1 MPMLD
6 LAASRVL
13 AIQDRKRVYR
23 LTVNRITK
31 KAWLRYFEGIVSTS
45 DNQGGKEIHSFDSSS
60 ARLELLESA
69 LVSASGYAGAEGA
82 PPVLIAGWQALLP
95 LSHRLAAADQL
106 VNVTR
111 SEPPAEDEGPISL
124 GVDTV
129 YLDAVWSAAEDGTMT
144 KHLNLAHQFKSPT
157 VEQQRRYSRA
167 STRSMVLG
175 GSRKGKT
182 QWLGA
187 QPTLVELY
195 DELICGVSGY
205 EINGE
210 VVFELDQIVAEMDT
224 YHKVAAAGILFSS
237 AEANVAEEQ

>member
-1 MPMLD
+1 MLD
-6 LAASRVL
+6 LAAPRVL

-45 DNQGGKEIHSFDSSS
+45 ENQGGKEIHSFDSSS

-69 LVSASGYAGAEGA
+69 LVSAEGYATQDDA
-82 PPVLIAGWQALLP
+82 PISSVRDWKGLLP
-95 LSHRLAAADQL
+95 LSHRLAAAEQL

-111 SEPPAEDEGPISL
+111 AEPLESDAITL
-124 GVDTV
+124 GFETV
-129 YLDAVWSAAEDGTMT
+129 YLDAVWSAAEDGTMMT
-144 KHLNLAHQFKSPT
+144 KHLNLAHQFGPPS
-157 VEQQRRYSRA
+157 VEQQRRYSRS

-195 DELICGVSGY
+195 DELVLTVGGY
-205 EINGE
+205 SLKGE
-210 VVFELDQIVAEMDT
+210 PLESSQIVEEMDT

-237 AEANVAEEQ
+237 AEANVQEE